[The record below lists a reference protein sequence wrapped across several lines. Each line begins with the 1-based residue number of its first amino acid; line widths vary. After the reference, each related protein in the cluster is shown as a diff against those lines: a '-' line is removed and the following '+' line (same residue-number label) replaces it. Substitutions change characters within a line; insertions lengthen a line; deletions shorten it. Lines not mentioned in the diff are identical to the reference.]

1 MAGVK
6 ELPATLMQAK
16 SFSRKEYINAMMACY
31 NMTEAQIVYDL
42 QKRVKDGT
50 LLRTGWG
57 QYALQEKKI
66 LYTSQYSKAALQV
79 VSTIT
84 DQYEDLDFQVFEL
97 VQLNT
102 FMNHLFAHNTI
113 FVYVENDLITYVFDT
128 LWKTYPGRVLLKPS
142 LDEYYRY
149 LQDDE
154 IIVSKLPSQS
164 PKGYGPPWK
173 SKLEKI
179 LVDISADKLVSK
191 IIPNGEKRAIFYSAF
206 HDYQIDK
213 KTILRYAKRKGV
225 EQKIQKVL
233 DEYERTI

>member
-1 MAGVK
+1 MAVVK

-16 SFSRKEYINAMMACY
+16 SFSRKDFINAMMACY

-42 QKRVKDGT
+42 QKRVKEGT

-66 LYTSQYSKAALQV
+66 SYTSQYSKAALQV

-84 DQYEDLDFQVFEL
+84 ALYENLDFQVFEL

-113 FVYVENDLITYVFDT
+113 FVYVENDLVTYVFDT

-164 PKGYGPPWK
+164 PKGYGPPWNAVMFIANRQ
-173 SKLEKI
+173 STCR
-179 LVDISADKLVSK
+179 VVRSA
-191 IIPNGEKRAIFYSAF
+191 AA
-206 HDYQIDK
+206 QI
-213 KTILRYAKRKGV
+213 V
-225 EQKIQKVL
+225 
-233 DEYERTI
+233 

>member
-1 MAGVK
+1 MAVVK

-42 QKRVKDGT
+42 QKRVKEGT

-84 DQYEDLDFQVFEL
+84 DLYDDIVFQVFEL

-113 FVYVENDLITYVFDT
+113 FVYVEKNLVNIKDQSHF
-128 LWKTYPGRVLLKPS
+128 S
-142 LDEYYRY
+142 
-149 LQDDE
+149 QNS
-154 IIVSKLPSQS
+154 IIRNLADHQCN
-164 PKGYGPPWK
+164 K
-173 SKLEKI
+173 SFMASDQRIRCHKDRACDHDAQRHD
-179 LVDISADKLVSK
+179 VD
-191 IIPNGEKRAIFYSAF
+191 P
-206 HDYQIDK
+206 
-213 KTILRYAKRKGV
+213 
-225 EQKIQKVL
+225 
-233 DEYERTI
+233 

>member
-1 MAGVK
+1 MAVVK

-16 SFSRKEYINAMMACY
+16 SFSRKDFINAMMACY

-84 DQYEDLDFQVFEL
+84 DLYDDLDFQVFEL

-113 FVYVENDLITYVFDT
+113 FVYVENDLVTYVFDT

-154 IIVSKLPSQS
+154 IIVGKLPSQS

-179 LVDISADKLVSK
+179 LVDISADKLISE
-191 IIPNGEKRAIFYSAF
+191 IIPNGEKQAILYSAF

-225 EQKIQKVL
+225 EQKIKKVL
-233 DEYERTI
+233 DEYGRTI

>member
-1 MAGVK
+1 MAVVK

-16 SFSRKEYINAMMACY
+16 SFSRKDFINAMMACY

-42 QKRVKDGT
+42 QKRVKEGT

-57 QYALQEKKI
+57 P
-66 LYTSQYSKAALQV
+66 YTSQYSKAALQV

-84 DQYEDLDFQVFEL
+84 ALYENLDFQVFEL

-113 FVYVENDLITYVFDT
+113 FVYVENDLVTYVFDT

-179 LVDISADKLVSK
+179 LVDISADKLVSE
-191 IIPNGEKRAIFYSAF
+191 IIPNGEKRAILYSAF